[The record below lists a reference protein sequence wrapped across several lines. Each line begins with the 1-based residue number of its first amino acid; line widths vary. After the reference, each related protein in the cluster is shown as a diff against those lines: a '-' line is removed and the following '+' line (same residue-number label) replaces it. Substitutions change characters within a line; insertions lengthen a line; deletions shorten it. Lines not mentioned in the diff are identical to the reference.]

1 MEEPEGWSELQQ
13 KAFDETDPQRLV
25 EIIDKLISML
35 TLYEK
40 KTASE
45 SATSNSGQPERSPD
59 NAA

>member
-45 SATSNSGQPERSPD
+45 SATSNSGQPERF
-59 NAA
+59 A